1 MNSDCSYKSI
11 LAIPFFRVLFQF
23 PANIEIKW
31 TKNLWIKSKC
41 PKPFCRKV
49 VNNDGKMPK
58 VGYLL
63 FWRARI
69 TLSCRT
75 LLCIAVHS
83 RSSLH
88 WSATFAAR
96 ASGKLRR
103 SSLVGLVGGH
113 GLGGRGDLGG
123 PVGKQRSRH
132 REPEMEMKHI
142 VKETAYLWTSEYYLV
157 NPEKLKK
164 AHPTDSFPI
173 IAIQDF
179 EQLIPSQCSMIPDIQ
194 P

>member
-1 MNSDCSYKSI
+1 MLVLARGLLPYPYQGPCQRQPASTKTWNRKHPAMNSDCSYKSI

-31 TKNLWIKSKC
+31 TKNLWMKSKC

-49 VNNDGKMPK
+49 VNNDGKKPK

-69 TLSCRT
+69 TLCCRT

-88 WSATFAAR
+88 WSATLAAR

-103 SSLVGLVGGH
+103 SSLVGLVGWHH
-113 GLGGRGDLGG
+113 GWTGGSRGTCGKAKKSASGTGDGNETHCKRNSL
-123 PVGKQRSRH
+123 PV
-132 REPEMEMKHI
+132 
-142 VKETAYLWTSEYYLV
+142 
-157 NPEKLKK
+157 N
-164 AHPTDSFPI
+164 
-173 IAIQDF
+173 
-179 EQLIPSQCSMIPDIQ
+179 
-194 P
+194 

>member
-1 MNSDCSYKSI
+1 MLVLARGLLPYPYQGPCQRQPASTKTWNRKHPAMNSDCSYKSI

-31 TKNLWIKSKC
+31 TKNLWMKSKC

-88 WSATFAAR
+88 WSATLAAR

-113 GLGGRGDLGG
+113 GWGDGG
-123 PVGKQRSRH
+123 
-132 REPEMEMKHI
+132 I
-142 VKETAYLWTSEYYLV
+142 
-157 NPEKLKK
+157 
-164 AHPTDSFPI
+164 
-173 IAIQDF
+173 
-179 EQLIPSQCSMIPDIQ
+179 
-194 P
+194 